1 MSSVMSLDQDHL
13 DLKRTVVALTVKV
26 LRPLIRLLLRHGLSS
41 QEFTEISRWLYVDLA
56 MEENEFHLAHRKPTK
71 SRAAVLTG
79 LSRKEVMRLRETPT
93 PEENE
98 AIKSYNR
105 AARVLT
111 GWTQDPMFKSGNQPK
126 VLSITGKHPSFKD
139 LVKQHSG
146 DMPYR
151 AVLDELEHSGVV
163 QIIDDESVK
172 LRKSAYIP
180 CAGSE
185 QELDIIGTCAG
196 DLLSTMEYNS
206 RVKEADK
213 KPQKQVYSLTIP
225 EDKLPQLR
233 DWVNGATQDFVDKT
247 NREISNQADMVQTPA
262 RYHHR
267 AGVGVYYFEV

>member
-1 MSSVMSLDQDHL
+1 MSSVMSLEQSQPDM
-13 DLKRTVVALTVKV
+13 KRTVIAMTVKV

-79 LSRKEVMRLRETPT
+79 LSRKEVMRLREAST

-98 AIKSYNR
+98 SIKSYNR

-111 GWTQDPMFKSGNQPK
+111 GWTGDPMFMSGNSPR
-126 VLSITGKHPSFKD
+126 VLSIIGKSPSFKD

-151 AVLDELEHSGVV
+151 AVLDELEHCGVV
-163 QIIDDESVK
+163 EIIDDDHVK
-172 LRKSAYIP
+172 LRKSAYVP

-185 QELDIIGTCAG
+185 DELDIIGMSAG

-206 RVKEADK
+206 RVKSADK
-213 KPQKQVYSLTIP
+213 KPQKQIYSLTVP
-225 EDKLPQLR
+225 EEKLAQLR
-233 DWVNGATQDFVDKT
+233 QWLSDATQGFVDKAHH
-247 NREISNQADMVQTPA
+247 EIINTADKAQTPA
-262 RYHHR
+262 KGHRR
-267 AGVGVYYFEV
+267 AGVGVYYFE